1 MNIKILKKKYLILFF
16 IIGCLVG
23 SNGFSQITSTKS
35 SPPLGN
41 RIPVS
46 VENNRVGTPLNFGIP
61 FPKDALYSPENVRV
75 VDENGKVIP
84 SQITEVNT
92 WQPANN
98 SIQWIW
104 VFLFSNGSNKY
115 FIEYGPNIR
124 RENPG
129 GDKIVVS
136 NHWVDGGEIRVN
148 TGKMK
153 FFLRKG
159 MGGFINDVQL
169 NLNNDNFSDN
179 SKIIGNPAYGRGAF
193 VDIIDDQGLDLS
205 KAEITGVRED
215 KGSGPMHVI
224 LHVDGV
230 YHYQHNTDAPFEMH
244 IHVYAGQSYLKVL
257 NTMIYTGV
265 PTKHPLLEG
274 QHALI
279 ATTLDTKIINED
291 SLASAKDKRWLEP
304 NDQIAQMG
312 INLKYNLTGP
322 IRFTTSY
329 REGNWWEEGTQ
340 KYYETSLN
348 TGEGASIFQT
358 GLNPT
363 RMPPLPHS
371 SGTSRMDG
379 FSASVK
385 KAGKVEAKSEKSD
398 GWIDIADKKWGI
410 AVGIRNFFKEFP
422 KEIDLDNPNNMLHL
436 YAWTPNAGPM
446 SFARYN
452 NDQLDEGMFDNLAQG
467 LAKTTENIIYFHAG
481 AEPIKNIEAV
491 LNYFLDPSVPHAEPQ
506 WYTDSK
512 VWGDIAPANNSHQD
526 LERGLKYR
534 YQWMLY
540 NQNWQPW
547 YGMWDYGELKNYYF
561 DGSWNEWSGNEPAQ
575 DFMWWLEFIRTGDRN
590 AFIQAQAMSRITMDV
605 DQIHWPK
612 TEEYVGGTN
621 PAIDYWKNLKLTGG
635 SPYVGM
641 GRRHGEQHWVAAL
654 SAHVWVPGW
663 IMDYF
668 LTGENRGLEVA
679 KETGDLYLRKIW
691 GDHGTTGR
699 RLYLSVWNLDWIYNA
714 TKDPKYGN
722 ELESRVSKMMEIQ
735 KEQQGN
741 LVMDRY
747 DYSQSYASH
756 GLDQYLNFTGKDS
769 NAVKASI
776 VENAR
781 RLRDLPPW
789 GHEYESYLATIHP
802 VLLGYKYT
810 KDKSFLEEA
819 IDRSQFLK
827 LDALPKE
834 IKDYKTLDDLES
846 ALEKASHLPKTTEP
860 YEMRGKKDPIWKFSS
875 GMRVFGWTHVY
886 NSPWIL
892 YWLEKEKSGAKK

>member
-1 MNIKILKKKYLILFF
+1 MHIKNVKRKYFTTFF
-16 IIGCLVG
+16 ILGCLAVT
-23 SNGFSQITSTKS
+23 SCFSQSVRTKS
-35 SPPLGN
+35 PSQVIN
-41 RIPVS
+41 KIPIT
-46 VENNRVGTPLNFGIP
+46 VENNRAGSPLNFGIP
-61 FPKDALYSPENVRV
+61 FQKGALYSPDNVRV
-75 VDENGKVIP
+75 VDANGKVVP

-92 WQPANN
+92 WQPANS

-104 VFLFSNGSNKY
+104 AFFFSNGSNKY
-115 FIEYGPNIR
+115 FIEYGPGIR
-124 RENPG
+124 RETIRS
-129 GDKIVVS
+129 DKIIVS
-136 NHWVDGGEIRVN
+136 NHWVDGGKIKVN
-148 TGKMK
+148 TGKIK
-153 FFLRKG
+153 FYLRKG
-159 MGGFINDVQL
+159 IGGFINDVQL
-169 NLNNDNFSDN
+169 NLINDDFSDT
-179 SKIIGNPAYGRGAF
+179 SKIVGNLEDGRGAF
-193 VDIIDDQGLDLS
+193 VDILDDKGLDLS

-224 LHVDGV
+224 LHVDGI
-230 YHYQHNTDAPFEMH
+230 YHYEHNTEAPFVMH
-244 IHVYAGQSYLKVL
+244 IHVYAGQSYMKVL

-265 PTKHPLLEG
+265 PTKHPLLKG

-279 ATTLDTKIINED
+279 ATTLNTIIINED
-291 SLASAKDKRWLEP
+291 SLALAKDKRWIEP
-304 NDQIAQMG
+304 NDQIAEMG
-312 INLKYNLTGP
+312 LNLKYNLTGP
-322 IRFTTSY
+322 VRFATSY
-329 REGNWWEEGTQ
+329 REGKWWEDGTQ
-340 KYYETSLN
+340 KYYETTLN
-348 TGEGASIFQT
+348 NGQDASIFQT
-358 GLNPT
+358 GLDPI

-371 SGTSRMDG
+371 SGTSRIGG
-379 FSASVK
+379 FNASVK
-385 KAGKVEAKSEKSD
+385 IDGKIEAKSEKSD
-398 GWIDIADKKWGI
+398 GWIDITDKKWGI

-446 SFARYN
+446 SFARH
-452 NDQLDEGMFDNLAQG
+452 NDDQKDEGMFDNLAQG
-467 LAKTTENIIYFHAG
+467 LAKTTENIIYFHG
-481 AEPIKNIEAV
+481 ASESLKNTEVV
-491 LNYFLDPSVPHAEPQ
+491 LNYFLDPSVPHTEPH

-512 VWGDIAPANNSHQD
+512 VWGDIAPANNSFQD
-526 LERGLKYR
+526 LERGLKYK

-561 DGSWNEWSGNEPAQ
+561 DGNWYEWSGNEPAQ

-612 TEEYVGGTN
+612 TQEYDGGTN
-621 PAIDYWKNLKLTGG
+621 PAIDYWENLKLPKG

-679 KETGDLYLRKIW
+679 KETGDLYLRRIW

-714 TKDPKYGN
+714 TKEPEYGK
-722 ELESRVSKMMEIQ
+722 ELEFRVSKMLKFQ
-735 KEQQGN
+735 KDQQGN

-756 GLDQYLNFTGKDS
+756 GLDQYLNFTGK
-769 NAVKASI
+769 NADEVKAAI

-781 RLRDLPPW
+781 RLRDAPPW

-810 KDKSFLEEA
+810 GNKSFLEEA
-819 IDRSQFLK
+819 IHRSQFLK
-827 LDALPKE
+827 MSQLPKE
-834 IKDYKTLDDLES
+834 IKDYKNLDELEA
-846 ALEKASHLPKTTEP
+846 ALEKASNLPKKTEP
-860 YEMRGKKDPIWKFSS
+860 YEMRGEKDPIWKYSS
-875 GMRVFGWTHVY
+875 GMRVFGWTHIY
-886 NSPWIL
+886 NVPWLL
-892 YWLEKEKSGAKK
+892 YGLEKEKSGSGK